1 MLTSNEVSSQYGITN
16 STRSEPKKELN
27 KDDFLNLMVTQL
39 KNQDPLNPL
48 DNNEFISQTT
58 QFSSLEQLIN
68 IGESIKALTESQTNN
83 SINNNLYSASN
94 FIGKEVKYYSN
105 EINLDDSGALIGFE
119 LDDIPSSVTLK
130 IIDGNGNE
138 VADIVP
144 SAVSYGMN
152 EINWDGLDANGG
164 NLPNGRYKV
173 VVDALDVSGSQI
185 PYRTYTNG
193 VANGVSMID
202 GNLKFNVGGNE
213 ISSDNIFA
221 VYENK

>member
-83 SINNNLYSASN
+83 SMNNNLYSASN

-173 VVDALDVSGSQI
+173 LVDALDVSGSQI
-185 PYRTYTNG
+185 PYRTYTSG